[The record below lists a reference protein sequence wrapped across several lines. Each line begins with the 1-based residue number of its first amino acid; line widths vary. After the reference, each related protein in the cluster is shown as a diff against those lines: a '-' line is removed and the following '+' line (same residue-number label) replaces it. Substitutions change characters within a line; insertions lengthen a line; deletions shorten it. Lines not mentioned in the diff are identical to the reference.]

1 MCVCVCGCPDAGGG
15 TDALCGVSGA
25 LGAVSYSAPAR
36 TGLKKTEAVRG
47 TIHLAS
53 LPCFSI
59 EIIAKPSRDE
69 ARPSHNCAN
78 ITRGLHFGRDG
89 LCPVHFREGFASIGT
104 VKLPDRA
111 PRGSIHWDNLKN
123 VQMWKWPTPKT
134 NVKWV
139 FPQFRNCTISQF
151 PQVEV
156 DCSADSYYP
165 FESFSRPR
173 VPYFSHPQGGTRRSG
188 SFPNG
193 SCRVFRV
200 ARSLEM
206 APSAIRH
213 PASFQALSKES
224 RNPFVNQKEKVNE

>member
-1 MCVCVCGCPDAGGG
+1 MCVCVCACPDAGGG
-15 TDALCGVSGA
+15 TDALYGASGA

-59 EIIAKPSRDE
+59 
-69 ARPSHNCAN
+69 
-78 ITRGLHFGRDG
+78 
-89 LCPVHFREGFASIGT
+89 GT

-111 PRGSIHWDNLKN
+111 ARGSIHWGNLKN

-134 NVKWV
+134 SVKWV
-139 FPQFRNCTISQF
+139 FPQFRNCAISQF
-151 PQVEV
+151 PQVEM
-156 DCSADSYYP
+156 DCSAGSYYP
-165 FESFSRPR
+165 FEPVARPR
-173 VPYFSHPQGGTRRSG
+173 ASCFSHPPGGTRRSG
-188 SFPNG
+188 GFPNG

-213 PASFQALSKES
+213 PVSFQVQSKEP
-224 RNPFVNQKEKVNE
+224 RNPFVNQKEKVND